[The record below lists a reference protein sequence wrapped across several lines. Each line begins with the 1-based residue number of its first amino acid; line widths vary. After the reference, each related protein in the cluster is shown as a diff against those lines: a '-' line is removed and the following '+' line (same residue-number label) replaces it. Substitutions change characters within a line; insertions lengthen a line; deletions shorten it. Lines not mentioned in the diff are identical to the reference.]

1 MIINFAGQPRDFST
15 AFCWVIETCGQGASA
30 EVWFSPD
37 DSAVEEF
44 ISLEAA
50 HERRKEICRQI
61 LKCRDSK
68 LINTMSDRLDDIR
81 KIAHD
86 ERPSDIDDLPRS
98 FWQRLLDWWRK
109 HMVATRYNESEGCGT
124 AGRGDSAEL

>member
-15 AFCWVIETCGQGASA
+15 AFCWIIKTCGQGASA

-37 DSAVEEF
+37 DSAIEEF
-44 ISLEAA
+44 VSLEAA

-61 LKCRDSK
+61 LKCRDGK

-81 KIAHD
+81 KIEH
-86 ERPSDIDDLPRS
+86 EQRDDCISIEPLS
-98 FWQRLLDWWRK
+98 IWKRLLDWWNRW
-109 HMVATRYNESEGCGT
+109 MVAKRFPEE
-124 AGRGDSAEL
+124 AGHVPASGSDTKEL